1 MVAAQAPRAQETS
14 RVIVFSGRHAMLAQ
28 LNSGQKR
35 LSDVVND
42 PMHKHFLLEQVKI
55 NNADKMD
62 ESVAEYDRITIKRE
76 AIQAILVMS
85 EPSRP
90 PQQRISNFVPKN
102 AVRIAILLPS
112 FHIEGSIFLNG
123 KLDPADFVLDGS
135 ESFAVVSNAQ
145 VTMTSRRGK
154 PLPVPTALI
163 NRAHIEMATLI

>member
-1 MVAAQAPRAQETS
+1 MVAQAAKAQES
-14 RVIVFSGRHAMLAQ
+14 AKVIVFSGRHAMLAE

-42 PMHKHFLLEQVKI
+42 PMHKHFLLEQVRI
-55 NNADKMD
+55 NNSDKMD
-62 ESVAEYDRITIKRE
+62 ENVAEYERVTIKRD

-85 EPSRP
+85 EPARP
-90 PQQRISNFVPKN
+90 PQQRISNFVPKQP
-102 AVRIAILLPS
+102 VRIAVILPS
-112 FHIEGSIFLNG
+112 FHING

-145 VTMTSRRGK
+145 VTLISRIGN

-163 NRAHIEMATLI
+163 NRSHIEMATLL